1 MVAILGAN
9 SVSGGYE
16 VSNSLRFNSSDSA
29 RLTDDFSSASRQ
41 TFTFSTWFKR
51 SKLSATMSLL
61 SSGTSNSER
70 TSLFINSDDT
80 VRFFSSESDSVAKL
94 LKSNAVLRDPSAWYH
109 LVLRYDSTQSTDT
122 DRIRFYLNGS
132 EMDYQSSPVY
142 PAQNN
147 STQYIGSN
155 DTHAVGCLFHGSSA
169 SEFFDGYMTE
179 THYIDGTSLD
189 HTSFGEFND
198 NKVWIP
204 IKYTGTY
211 GTNGFFLQ
219 FKQTGTSQ
227 NSSGIGADTSGN
239 DNHFAVTNLA
249 ATDITEDTCTNNFCT
264 LSSIANQL
272 GTALSEGNLQQSDT
286 NTDKNCFSTFGLT
299 QGKWY
304 FEVKVPT
311 QGSRGNILITDADH
325 NEGLGTNFARV
336 ELYNGNVSTSATDNG
351 DLSSFS
357 NNDILCVALNLDD
370 GEVYF
375 SKGADIDTS
384 GTATVTNFPLT
395 GTNRD
400 YRISHFGTSTG
411 TTVQFNFGNPPFTIS
426 SGNSDGEGFGN
437 FEFSP
442 PSGYFSLCTKNLA
455 EYG

>member
-286 NTDKNCFSTFGLT
+286 SNDKNCFSTFGLT

-311 QGSRGNILITDADH
+311 QGTRGNILITDADH
-325 NEGLGTNFARV
+325 NEGLGTNYARV